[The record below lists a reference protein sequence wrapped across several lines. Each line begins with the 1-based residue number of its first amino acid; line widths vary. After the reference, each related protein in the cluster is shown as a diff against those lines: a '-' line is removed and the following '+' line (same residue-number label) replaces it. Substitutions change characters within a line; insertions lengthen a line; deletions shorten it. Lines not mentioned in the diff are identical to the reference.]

1 MWCLEP
7 SLKSRSKSCVLLTNT
22 RKTLNTSGFW
32 LRSGRAIRRGC
43 TSGLGPDDH
52 NVDHSQTETVA
63 SRGLRIAERQGKSRP
78 MQTTKDDRLC
88 HLVSWFQCSVACSCS
103 CLASP
108 GCVIGSRLLQSL
120 HG

>member
-7 SLKSRSKSCVLLTNT
+7 SLKSRSKSCVPPTNT
-22 RKTLNTSGFW
+22 RKTLITAGF
-32 LRSGRAIRRGC
+32 LSRSGRVIRRGC

-78 MQTTKDDRLC
+78 TQTTKDDRRR
-88 HLVSWFQCSVACSCS
+88 HLVSWFKCSVACSCS

-108 GCVIGSRLLQSL
+108 GCVIGSRPLLSL
-120 HG
+120 PG